1 MRKKIFYLFLAM
13 SLLVT
18 PAFAD
23 YTLYGLG
30 GVWCEEWV
38 AKRRNDNWHDI
49 GEWMLGFIS
58 AVGYY
63 GVYDLK
69 DDEAQ
74 AFAKWMDAYC
84 QQNPLNEFA
93 DGVQKLIEELNIHTK
108 LKKK

>member
-1 MRKKIFYLFLAM
+1 MKKIFYLFLAM

-18 PAFAD
+18 PASAD

-38 AKRRNDNWHDI
+38 VKRRNDNWHAI

-58 AVGYY
+58 AAGYY
-63 GVYDLK
+63 DVYDLK

-74 AFAKWMDAYC
+74 VFAKWMDAYC

-93 DGVQKLIEELNIHTK
+93 DGVQKLVEELNIHSRPQ
-108 LKKK
+108 KK